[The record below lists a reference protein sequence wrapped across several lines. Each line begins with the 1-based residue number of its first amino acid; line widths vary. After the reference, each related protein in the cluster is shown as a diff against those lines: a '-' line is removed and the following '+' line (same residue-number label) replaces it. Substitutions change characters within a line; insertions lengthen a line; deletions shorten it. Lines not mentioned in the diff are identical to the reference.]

1 MLAGMGPGAREVFVV
16 IALALACVVLAA
28 TVALGPWYPGRPAPG
43 TPVVRLVTPGGVAG
57 RR

>member
-1 MLAGMGPGAREVFVV
+1 MFVV
-16 IALALACVVLAA
+16 IMLAIASVLLAA

>member
-1 MLAGMGPGAREVFVV
+1 MGPGAREVFVV
-16 IALALACVVLAA
+16 VALALAGVVLAA

-43 TPVVRLVTPGGVAG
+43 TPVVKLVTPGGVAG